1 MRQVRSQGR
10 NRKRVV
16 VMNGLKAQLYLAQ
29 GNTLGNDD
37 TPSLAP
43 CKGSYTNLKR
53 EVIKNNMGINKRVC
67 SCPYR
72 AHIKCGDTHPQGAV
86 LPLTLQDSALG

>member
-37 TPSLAP
+37 THTPGALKGQLHLAQGNTLGNDDP
-43 CKGSYTNLKR
+43 HPWR
-53 EVIKNNMGINKRVC
+53 PV
-67 SCPYR
+67 R
-72 AHIKCGDTHPQGAV
+72 AAT
-86 LPLTLQDSALG
+86 